1 MDSIM
6 ISNKEKALENIE
18 IYREWVKRLESGEYK
33 QGVGLLKE
41 NVDGVDC
48 YCCLGILNE
57 VCGIKQAESGDCY
70 KFIAENGNFTT
81 ALLLQSTVD
90 KLGLISTVGTI
101 QFFPY
106 FESLVGKNDNHVPF
120 TEIAKIIRQEYFEH
134 TGVEL

>member
-1 MDSIM
+1 M

-57 VCGIKQAESGDCY
+57 VCGINQSKVGTVYRFFDEYGDY
-70 KFIAENGNFTT
+70 SI
-81 ALLLQSTVD
+81 ALLSKSTVD
-90 KLGLISTVGTI
+90 KLGLISPVGTI
-101 QFFPY
+101 QVCPY
-106 FESLVGKNDNHVPF
+106 FESLVGKNDIQMPF
-120 TEIAKIIRQEYFEH
+120 TEIAKIIRQEYFNH